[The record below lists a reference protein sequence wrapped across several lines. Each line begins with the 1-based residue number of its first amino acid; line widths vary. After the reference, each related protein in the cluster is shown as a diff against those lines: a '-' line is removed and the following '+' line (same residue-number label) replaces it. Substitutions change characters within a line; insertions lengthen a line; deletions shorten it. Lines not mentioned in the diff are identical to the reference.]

1 MFEDFIG
8 QKKIILELTAISYN
22 LKERFEGIN
31 LMFRGQ
37 AGCGKTKLA
46 KLFLSN
52 LGYYT
57 FQLPSKRNSFTFIWD
72 NNAKQY
78 KYHFIDEIHQMKN
91 PETMYPVLDTKQHV
105 FIFAS
110 NEYGE
115 LPDALLSRCF
125 VYNFEDYTMDEMSDV
140 IFLYAKEKEIH
151 LEKTLADL
159 FAKYSRNNP
168 RVVKSL
174 FDRVLF
180 IINRGYYGLTNRGIT
195 TALKDIGIHD
205 GGYTDLDIKYL
216 QTLSKLGYSSL
227 DNMSRLLKIDKNTI
241 LNEIEP
247 FLISKEHI
255 SITSRGRKFIKWE
268 KTLCL

>member
-1 MFEDFIG
+1 MFEKFIG
-8 QKKIILELTAISYN
+8 QKKILLELTAISLN
-22 LKERFEGIN
+22 LKEKFEGIN
-31 LMFRGQ
+31 LMFRGS

-46 KLFLSN
+46 EMFLSN

-57 FQLPSKRNSFTFIWD
+57 FQLPSTRNSFSFIWD
-72 NNAKQY
+72 DKAQQY
-78 KYHFIDEIHQMKN
+78 KYHFIDEIHKMKS
-91 PETMYPVLDTKQHV
+91 PETMYPTLDTKKHV

-125 VYNFEDYTMDEMSDV
+125 VYNFEDYTMEEMSQV
-140 IFLYAKEKEIH
+140 ISLYAKEKGIF
-151 LEKTLADL
+151 LEETLADL

-168 RVVKSL
+168 RTVKSL
-174 FDRVLF
+174 FDRTLF
-180 IINRGYYGLTNRGIT
+180 IINRGYYKLNNKGIT
-195 TALKDIGIHD
+195 SALNDIGIYN

-227 DNMSRLLKIDKNTI
+227 DNMSRILKIDRNTI

-247 FLISKEHI
+247 FLISKGHI
-255 SITSRGRKFIKWE
+255 NISSRGRKFIQWE